1 MTAIVKRVEI
11 CGGIAA
17 GKTTLARLLRSKILT
32 PIYEDFKKNPFYDA
46 FYEDPRRYAFE
57 TELTFLLQHYHQQ
70 KAMASKNRD
79 FCADFSLVLD
89 CSYAR
94 VTLTAEEGKIFQ
106 SVHARAEHQLPA
118 RSLLVHLTCAPSE
131 ELNRIR
137 RRRRHSELSITLEYL
152 QAINKALAEQIQRL
166 RKDESI
172 LAIDSGAIDFAHD
185 RDGRARVRERVL
197 DALTRY

>member
-79 FCADFSLVLD
+79 FCADFSWSWIAPMRGYSD
-89 CSYAR
+89 CGRRKNIPISSCASRAPTSRSQFAR
-94 VTLTAEEGKIFQ
+94 TPHLRAIRRAKPNKASTSPLG
-106 SVHARAEHQLPA
+106 AEHYF
-118 RSLLVHLTCAPSE
+118 
-131 ELNRIR
+131 RI
-137 RRRRHSELSITLEYL
+137 STSD
-152 QAINKALAEQIQRL
+152 Q
-166 RKDESI
+166 
-172 LAIDSGAIDFAHD
+172 
-185 RDGRARVRERVL
+185 
-197 DALTRY
+197 